1 MPFCDVGK
9 LVWKLMEDAWSS
21 FVDDAATPFCAMH
34 ALAIWFEQLLDTWL
48 SSCTEKAFAEEDS
61 LSSRRSMGDS

>member
-1 MPFCDVGK
+1 M
-9 LVWKLMEDAWSS
+9 
-21 FVDDAATPFCAMH
+21 DDAATPFCAMH

-61 LSSRRSMGDS
+61 LSSRRSVGDS